1 MKKTIF
7 LLLSFQVAMLAQVS
21 SDRMAQAFNAYKNSD
36 FGTAY
41 LMFKNIVSNDNLAE
55 EKLAMAKY
63 YEADC
68 LLNLNQLD
76 GAAEAFESF
85 IDKFRFSNLREYA
98 LYKLGTIYYTK
109 TDYRRC
115 RDRLQILFAEYP
127 NSQFAGSAYYWMGEA
142 YFAENKFLEAEEN
155 FKNAVGQKETNKY
168 LVNTYYS
175 LGQLYEK
182 TANYT
187 SAVTYY
193 DELLA
198 YYKDSPLAPESQMRI
213 GVCYFNL
220 KQYDNAIL
228 ELSDP
233 LIRKL
238 TEERLFEAKVFL
250 ANSFIRLQEY
260 SDAARVYN
268 ELLPQVQGEN
278 YKNRINYNLAWIDF
292 QLNDY
297 NAAYKKFKMLADS
310 TSDSLKVASLY
321 WSGECKRYL
330 GDSKAANEIFSEF
343 VAKYPSSPLA
353 SRAQLGMGSVMYKQS
368 DPADAEKALMNATIS
383 SDKATRGKAYTL
395 LGEMRLNKKD
405 YDNAK
410 NYFSEALKLTDEQ
423 RDLNNRARLGLA
435 VVEFYSDNY
444 EAAIS
449 DLEKL
454 KLRDKEFESDKVNF
468 YLAECYFAQGK
479 YSEALKS
486 YSAVAPSNDEIRKD
500 MVLGK
505 AYTYFNLKDF
515 PNAIFYF
522 NEFVSK
528 YKNDPNTPDAKLRL
542 ADSYFGTKKFDKA
555 SALYREI
562 FSRAKVSLENDHAYY
577 QYAQSLYKA
586 DKPVE
591 AVKAFEE
598 LQKKFPRSRYADQS
612 QYVIGWIF
620 FQQNNFAEA
629 ISNYKNLLTRFP
641 RSALRP
647 MVHYSIGDAYFNLA
661 QYDSSI
667 AYYSGVIS
675 RFPNSQYVFDAV
687 NGIQYCYVA
696 QNQPDRA
703 IAYIDQYVSEH
714 PSSAYDDQIF
724 FKKGDLYYS
733 IQKYNLAVNAY
744 QDFISKYPN
753 SKYVPSAYY
762 WIGKSASNMKNDDEA
777 LRNFQIVIQRS
788 QKSDIG
794 ISAVVELVRIYS
806 ARNQFD
812 SAIKLLQSTIA
823 GMPNSNRLPELLYLE
838 GTNQEKNN
846 KPDDAY
852 STFEQIVN
860 YSEGNVFSEKAKIEL
875 GLIEMQRN
883 NLDKAAQYFSD
894 VAERRPDD
902 IGAQAQYYSGV
913 VLFNQNKITDA
924 ITALV
929 RVRSVYSSFDEWYTK
944 SLLKLGDCYV
954 KMKDKSQ
961 ARDMYRA
968 VLSKHPTGDFA
979 QEARKKLR
987 QL

>member
-1 MKKTIF
+1 MKKIIF
-7 LLLSFQVAMLAQVS
+7 LLLCFQVLIFAQITT
-21 SDRMAQAFNAYKNSD
+21 DRMTQAFNAYKNSD

-41 LMFKNIVSNDNLAE
+41 LLFKGIVSNDNLNE

-85 IDKFRFSNLREYA
+85 IDKFRFSSLREYA
-98 LYKLGTIYYTK
+98 LYKLGTIYYTT

-127 NSQFAGSAYYWMGEA
+127 KNQFAGSAYYFLGEA

-155 FKNAVGQKETNKY
+155 FKDAIGQKETNKY
-168 LVNTYYS
+168 LSNTYYS
-175 LGQLYEK
+175 LAQLYEK
-182 TANYT
+182 TGNYT
-187 SAVTYY
+187 NAVTYY

-198 YYKDSPLAPESQMRI
+198 YYKESSLAPESQMRI

-233 LIRKL
+233 LIKKL
-238 TEERLFEAKVFL
+238 PEERLFEAKVFL

-260 SDAARVYN
+260 SDAAKVYN
-268 ELLPQVQGEN
+268 ELLQQVQAED

-297 NAAYKKFKMLADS
+297 NAAYKKFKALAD
-310 TSDSLKVASLY
+310 TASDSLKVVSLY

-330 GDSKAANEIFSEF
+330 GESKAANEIFTDFIS
-343 VAKYPSSPLA
+343 KYPSSPLA
-353 SRAQLGMGSVMYKQS
+353 SRAQLAMGSVMYKQS
-368 DPADAEKALMNATIS
+368 EQADAEKALMNATIS

-410 NYFSEALKLTDEQ
+410 NYFNEALKLTDDQ
-423 RDLNNRARLGLA
+423 RGLNNRARLGLA
-435 VVEFYSDNY
+435 VVDFYSDEY
-444 EAAIS
+444 EPAIS
-449 DLEKL
+449 NLEKL
-454 KLRDKEFESDKVNF
+454 KSLDKEFETDKVNF

-486 YSAVAPSNDEIRKD
+486 YNAISPSTDELRKE
-500 MVLGK
+500 MILGK

-522 NEFVSK
+522 NEFISK
-528 YKNDPNTPDAKLRL
+528 YKDDPNTPDAKLRL

-562 FSRAKVSLENDHAYY
+562 FSREKISLENDHAYY

-591 AVKAFEE
+591 AVRAFEE

-629 ISNYKNLLTRFP
+629 VSRYKYLLSRYP

-667 AYYSGVIS
+667 AYYSSVI
-675 RFPNSQYVFDAV
+675 RLFPNSQYAFDAV
-687 NGIQYCYVA
+687 NGIQYSYVA
-696 QNQPDRA
+696 QNQPDKA
-703 IAYIDQYVSEH
+703 IDYIDQYISDN

-733 IQKYNLAVNAY
+733 IQKYEPAINAY
-744 QDFISKYPN
+744 KDFVSKYPN
-753 SKYVPSAYY
+753 SKYVPGAYY

-777 LRNFQIVIQRS
+777 LKNFQIVIQRS

-794 ISAVVELVRIYS
+794 ISAVVEIVNIYS
-806 ARNQFD
+806 VRNQFD

-823 GMPNSNRLPELLYLE
+823 GIPNSNRLPELLYLE
-838 GTNQEKNN
+838 GISQKKNN

-852 STFEQIVN
+852 SVFEQIVN
-860 YSEGNVFSEKAKIEL
+860 NYEENVFSEKAKVEL

-883 NLDKAAQYFSD
+883 NLDKAVQYFKD

-929 RVRSVYSSFDEWYTK
+929 RVRTVYSAFDEWYTR

-954 KMKDKSQ
+954 KIKDRNQ
-961 ARDMYRA
+961 ARDMFRA
-968 VLSKHPTGDFA
+968 VLSKHPTGEFA